1 MNAYVS
7 FMNAIAANKE
17 LKHSTQ
23 ACNNPFVRS
32 VIKSCPLLVFLL
44 VSSVDQ
50 K

>member
-23 ACNNPFVRS
+23 ACNKKQNEQLFS
-32 VIKSCPLLVFLL
+32 LINLLVN
-44 VSSVDQ
+44 
-50 K
+50 